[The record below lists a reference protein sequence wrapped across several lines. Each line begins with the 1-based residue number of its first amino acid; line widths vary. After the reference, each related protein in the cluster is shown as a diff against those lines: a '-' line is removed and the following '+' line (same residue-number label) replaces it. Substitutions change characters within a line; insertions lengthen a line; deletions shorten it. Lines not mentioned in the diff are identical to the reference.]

1 MKSNRFVVATVVAV
15 LAIAAMVGGAIWSSR
30 GEDAPPTAQQ
40 TPSTLLSGTQAVWA
54 NPSAPIAAEAPVV
67 EVFEDFQC
75 GHCHDL
81 EKVLGPTL
89 RDLAAQGSIRLGY
102 HMMTFLDEQA
112 RNTASRRAAIGA
124 VCAADAG
131 TLQAFHDGVF
141 ATAAADA
148 GQGWTDAELRSIA
161 QQAGV
166 SGSQL
171 TAWDAC
177 VADQRYAAYVS
188 ARTSEPWK
196 IKGFEGTPRIMIN
209 GAIVTIA
216 EIASPELLTAALAK
230 ANS

>member
-131 TLQAFHDGVF
+131 
-141 ATAAADA
+141 
-148 GQGWTDAELRSIA
+148 QGWTDAELRSIA

-196 IKGFEGTPRIMIN
+196 IKGFEGTPTIMIN
-209 GAIVTIA
+209 GAIVPIA